1 MTLDEIKAKYGVAQN
16 DADMSYGFMAK
27 FSGVET
33 FSIRAESAEKA
44 EAKAKAFFD
53 EKMRKAGVRVNNVTI
68 SKPKRLGVM

>member
-1 MTLDEIKAKYGVAQN
+1 MTLDEIKAKYSVQN

-44 EAKAKAFFD
+44 EAKAKTFFD
-53 EKMRKAGVRVNNVTI
+53 EKMRKAGVRVNNVSI